1 MLLYYY
7 RTDKRQKFH
16 KPFSQTFEGLELKTT
31 TGSLQY
37 DDSGS
42 NNGEFESTDD
52 LSEVPVRNDIT
63 VSDFPDYVQ
72 EMTEEYEPNGSK
84 LAKEY
89 FVSICECYYHDL
101 CINYLTHRNFS
112 IQVLKHTVWHPFL
125 IMLI

>member
-1 MLLYYY
+1 M
-7 RTDKRQKFH
+7 
-16 KPFSQTFEGLELKTT
+16 KTT
-31 TGSLQY
+31 AGSLQY

-52 LSEVPVRNDIT
+52 LNKVPVRNNIT

-89 FVSICECYYHDL
+89 FVSITLDYYYHNL
-101 CINYLTHRNFS
+101 CINSIIHRNFS
-112 IQVLKHTVWHPFL
+112 IQVLKHTLWHPFL